1 MKNNYIFP
9 PKQLNSSI
17 CLCIQTVV
25 AEVQE
30 ETLASHKY
38 VHWKRKEYFNS
49 LFGELWT
56 LFSDITLEQLLK
68 GSCNMKSEIISMN
81 FSSLVTFK
89 SIDLSCTSN
98 GCFPHALVIWK
109 IPVQ

>member
-1 MKNNYIFP
+1 M
-9 PKQLNSSI
+9 
-17 CLCIQTVV
+17 

-56 LFSDITLEQLLK
+56 LFSDITLEQQLLK
-68 GSCNMKSEIISMN
+68 GSRNMKSETISMN

-89 SIDLSCTSN
+89 FIDLSCTSN
-98 GCFPHALVIWK
+98 GCFAHALVIWK